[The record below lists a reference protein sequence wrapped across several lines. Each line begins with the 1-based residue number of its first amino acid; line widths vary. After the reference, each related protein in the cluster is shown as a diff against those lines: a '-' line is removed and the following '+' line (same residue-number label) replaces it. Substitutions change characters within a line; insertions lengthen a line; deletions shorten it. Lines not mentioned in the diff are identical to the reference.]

1 MSKTKDEKANGDPK
15 RTKLPADHVVKAKEM
30 HTIRYAF
37 TEEEIK
43 DKARRMAEAANT
55 KTKHLNDL
63 KTIKSEFKAKIDAE
77 DAVIANMANQISN
90 GYESRNVECD
100 VEKDFEKG
108 NKTYTYNGVQ
118 YDTVPLTNSDRQ
130 TELNLLNNAPIKA
143 NGVEPSPAEAEKDE
157 D

>member
-37 TEEEIK
+37 TDDELKEK
-43 DKARRMAEAANT
+43 SKRMAEAANN
-55 KTKHLNDL
+55 KTKIQNDL
-63 KTIKSEFKAKIDAE
+63 KTVKSEYKAKIDAE
-77 DAVIANMANQISN
+77 DALIANMANQISN
-90 GYESRNVECD
+90 GYESRNVECE

-108 NKTYTYNGVQ
+108 VKTYTYQGVK
-118 YDTVPLTNSDRQ
+118 YDTVPLTNFDRQ
-130 TELNLLNNAPIKA
+130 TELNLLNNAPKA